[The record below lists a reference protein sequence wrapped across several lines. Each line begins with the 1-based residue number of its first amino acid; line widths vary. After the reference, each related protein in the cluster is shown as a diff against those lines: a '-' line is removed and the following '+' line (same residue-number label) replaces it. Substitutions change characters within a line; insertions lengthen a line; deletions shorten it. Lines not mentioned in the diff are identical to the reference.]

1 MSEYLQEN
9 EGALDR
15 LAGMLER
22 RLRGT
27 APLVYEHGVMPS
39 SISVYENVVTVALVY
54 ASSELLEFQMTV
66 EAAQQLRD
74 RLGET
79 LDGER

>member
-1 MSEYLQEN
+1 VGEYLQET
-9 EGALDR
+9 EGGLGR

-27 APLVYEHGVMPS
+27 APLVYERGVMPDS
-39 SISVYENVVTVALVY
+39 VSVYENVVTVAFVY

-66 EAAQQLRD
+66 EAARQLRD
-74 RLGET
+74 RLNGMP
-79 LDGER
+79 LDA